1 MLRAMRA
8 LVIPKN
14 GPPSVFEER
23 ELPDRRLAPKDVRI
37 RVEAAG
43 VNFADLMGR
52 IGLYPDAPPLPYAPG
67 YEVSGRIEAAG
78 DQVDSALAVG
88 TRVMATTRFWGYAD
102 SIRAPQH
109 WVVPIP
115 DDVTAT
121 TAAAVPVNYL
131 TAYLALVHCGA
142 AKPGERVLIHGGAGG
157 VGLAALDL
165 ARGRELEL
173 HATAGSDAKCRR
185 LETLG
190 VTKAYNYRSEDW
202 AVSARRELRGGGFQV
217 ILDPLGPAS
226 FQKSLGMLEPLG
238 RVICYG
244 FSNLVEGPKRKLWK
258 AATKVLTASKLN
270 PITLMNEN
278 KGVHGLNLAQL
289 FTQRD
294 LHRRAMQQLGDL
306 LAEGAIQP
314 TIDTTFP
321 LTADGAAAAHT
332 YLHERRNFGKVVL
345 VREGA

>member
-23 ELPDRRLAPKDVRI
+23 EMPDRRLAPKDVRI
-37 RVEAAG
+37 RVTAAG

-67 YEVSGRIEAAG
+67 YEVAGTIEEAG
-78 DQVDSALAVG
+78 PQVDPELTPG

-102 SIRAPQH
+102 RVRAPQH

-115 DDVTAT
+115 DDVNDV

-142 AKPGERVLIHGGAGG
+142 AKPGERVLVHGGAGG

-165 ARGRELEL
+165 SRGRELEI
-173 HATAGSDAKCRR
+173 HATAGSDEKCRR
-185 LETLG
+185 LESLG
-190 VTKAYNYRSEDW
+190 VTKAYNYREEDW
-202 AVSARRELRGGGFQV
+202 AVAARRELRGGGFQL
-217 ILDPLGPAS
+217 ILDPLGPTS
-226 FQKSLGMLEPLG
+226 FQESLDMLEPLG
-238 RVICYG
+238 RVVGYG
-244 FSNLVEGPKRKLWK
+244 FSTLVEGQKRKLWK
-258 AATKVLTASKLN
+258 AATKVLTASKVN

-294 LHRRAMQQLGDL
+294 LHRRAMGQLGTM
-306 LAEGAIQP
+306 LADGAIQP
-314 TIDTTFP
+314 TIDATFP
-321 LTADGAAAAHT
+321 LTAAGAADAHT
-332 YLHERRNFGKVVL
+332 HLHERRNFGKVVL
-345 VREGA
+345 VRDGA